1 MGKNPTWT
9 GLSDQAQLKKGV
21 GFYQKSEL
29 EAPFLKLR
37 EDPGGAEIYV
47 MMERKRIHNYKYNIA
62 KPFPCK

>member
-9 GLSDQAQLKKGV
+9 GLSDQAQLKKGA

-29 EAPFLKLR
+29 GASFLKLR

-47 MMERKRIHNYKYNIA
+47 MMAAEQH
-62 KPFPCK
+62 